1 MKLLRDPLTH
11 FVLAATLIFVAYSV
25 WQNRS
30 DKADSTIFV
39 TTGELERLAALY
51 TSEAGA
57 LPSETD
63 MAAMVSDLVRDEALS
78 REARRL
84 GLDRDD
90 TIITRRLAQKMSFVV
105 SDLAE
110 DPEPTRDELL
120 DWHATHTERF
130 TTPATLTF
138 SHIYFSPDVRGENTD
153 ADATDALAQ
162 LNGSSRTAPSGL
174 GDPFMLQRQFGD
186 VPIREIARQF
196 GGEFANELSELNV
209 SDEWQGPLPSAFGL
223 HLVKLESST
232 PASVIPFDD
241 IVDQVRKDWLEN
253 SRRTANEQAIQDI
266 IARYTVEI
274 EGVE

>member
-110 DPEPTRDELL
+110 DPEPTRDEML

-138 SHIYFSPDVRGENTD
+138 SHIYFSPDVRGDGTETD
-153 ADATDALAQ
+153 AADTLAQ
-162 LNGSSRTAPSGL
+162 LNASSATALDNL
-174 GDPFMLQRQFGD
+174 GDPFMLQRQYGD
-186 VPIREIARQF
+186 VPLREVARQF
-196 GGEFANELSELNV
+196 GGEFANELSELSV

-253 SRRTANEQAIQDI
+253 SRRIANEQAVRDI

>member
-39 TTGELERLAALY
+39 MTGELERLAALY

-110 DPEPTRDELL
+110 DPEPTRDEML

-138 SHIYFSPDVRGENTD
+138 SHIYFSPDVRGDGPETD
-153 ADATDALAQ
+153 AADTLAQ
-162 LNGSSRTAPSGL
+162 LNASSATALDNL
-174 GDPFMLQRQFGD
+174 GDPFMLQRQYGD
-186 VPIREIARQF
+186 VPLREVARQF
-196 GGEFANELSELNV
+196 GGEFANELSELSV

-232 PASVIPFDD
+232 PATVIPFDD

-253 SRRTANEQAIQDI
+253 SR
-266 IARYTVEI
+266 
-274 EGVE
+274 

>member
-110 DPEPTRDELL
+110 DPEPTRDEML

-138 SHIYFSPDVRGENTD
+138 SHIYFSPDVRGDGTETD
-153 ADATDALAQ
+153 AADTLAQ
-162 LNGSSRTAPSGL
+162 LNASSATALDNL
-174 GDPFMLQRQFGD
+174 GDPFMLQRQYGD
-186 VPIREIARQF
+186 VPLREVARQF
-196 GGEFANELSELNV
+196 GGEFANELSELSV

-241 IVDQVRKDWLEN
+241 IMDQVRKDWLED
-253 SRRTANEQAIQDI
+253 SRRFSNEQAIQDI

>member
-110 DPEPTRDELL
+110 DPEPTRDEML

-138 SHIYFSPDVRGENTD
+138 SHIYFSPDVRGDGTETD
-153 ADATDALAQ
+153 AADTLAQ
-162 LNGSSRTAPSGL
+162 LNASSATALDNL
-174 GDPFMLQRQFGD
+174 GDPFMLQRQYGD
-186 VPIREIARQF
+186 VPLREVARQF
-196 GGEFANELSELNV
+196 GGEFANELSELSV

-232 PASVIPFDD
+232 PASVVPFDD

-253 SRRTANEQAIQDI
+253 SRRIANEQAVRDI

>member
-1 MKLLRDPLTH
+1 M
-11 FVLAATLIFVAYSV
+11 AATLIFVAYSV

-105 SDLAE
+105 
-110 DPEPTRDELL
+110 
-120 DWHATHTERF
+120 
-130 TTPATLTF
+130 
-138 SHIYFSPDVRGENTD
+138 
-153 ADATDALAQ
+153 
-162 LNGSSRTAPSGL
+162 
-174 GDPFMLQRQFGD
+174 
-186 VPIREIARQF
+186 
-196 GGEFANELSELNV
+196 
-209 SDEWQGPLPSAFGL
+209 
-223 HLVKLESST
+223 
-232 PASVIPFDD
+232 
-241 IVDQVRKDWLEN
+241 
-253 SRRTANEQAIQDI
+253 
-266 IARYTVEI
+266 
-274 EGVE
+274 

>member
-30 DKADSTIFV
+30 DKADSTILV

-57 LPSETD
+57 LPSEAD

-110 DPEPTRDELL
+110 DPEPTRDEML

-138 SHIYFSPDVRGENTD
+138 SHIYFSPDVRGDGTETD
-153 ADATDALAQ
+153 AADTLAQ
-162 LNGSSRTAPSGL
+162 LNASSATALDNL
-174 GDPFMLQRQFGD
+174 GDPFMLQRQYGD
-186 VPIREIARQF
+186 VPLREVARQF
-196 GGEFANELSELNV
+196 GGEFANELSELSV

-241 IVDQVRKDWLEN
+241 ILDQVRKDWLEN
-253 SRRTANEQAIQDI
+253 SRRIANEQAIQDI

>member
-39 TTGELERLAALY
+39 MTGELERLAALY

-110 DPEPTRDELL
+110 DPEPSRDELL

-138 SHIYFSPDVRGENTD
+138 SHIYFSPDVRGDGTETD
-153 ADATDALAQ
+153 AADTLAQ
-162 LNGSSRTAPSGL
+162 LNASSATALDNL
-174 GDPFMLQRQFGD
+174 GDPFMLQRQYGD
-186 VPIREIARQF
+186 VPLREVARQF
-196 GGEFANELSELNV
+196 GGEFANELSELSV

-232 PASVIPFDD
+232 PATVIPFDD

-253 SRRTANEQAIQDI
+253 SRRIANEQAVRDI

>member
-39 TTGELERLAALY
+39 MTGELERLAALY

-138 SHIYFSPDVRGENTD
+138 SHIYFSPDLRGENTH

-162 LNGSSRTAPSGL
+162 LNESSRTAPSGL

>member
-110 DPEPTRDELL
+110 DPEPTRDEML

-130 TTPATLTF
+130 TTPATLTV
-138 SHIYFSPDVRGENTD
+138 SHIYFSPDVRGDGTETD
-153 ADATDALAQ
+153 AADTLAQ
-162 LNGSSRTAPSGL
+162 LNASSATALDNL
-174 GDPFMLQRQFGD
+174 GDPFMLQRQYGD
-186 VPIREIARQF
+186 VPLREVARQF
-196 GGEFANELSELNV
+196 GGEFANELSELSV

-232 PASVIPFDD
+232 PATVIPFDD

-253 SRRTANEQAIQDI
+253 SRRIANEQAVRDI

>member
-110 DPEPTRDELL
+110 DPEPTRDEML

-138 SHIYFSPDVRGENTD
+138 SHIYFSPDVRGDGTETD
-153 ADATDALAQ
+153 AADTLAQ
-162 LNGSSRTAPSGL
+162 LNASSATALDNL
-174 GDPFMLQRQFGD
+174 GDPFMLQRQYGD
-186 VPIREIARQF
+186 VPLREVARQF
-196 GGEFANELSELNV
+196 GGEFANELSELSV

-232 PASVIPFDD
+232 PATVIPFDD

-253 SRRTANEQAIQDI
+253 SRRIANEQAVRDI

>member
-39 TTGELERLAALY
+39 MTGELERLAALY

-110 DPEPTRDELL
+110 DPEPTRDEML

-138 SHIYFSPDVRGENTD
+138 SHIYFSPDVRGDGTETD
-153 ADATDALAQ
+153 AADTLAQ
-162 LNGSSRTAPSGL
+162 LNASSATALDNL
-174 GDPFMLQRQFGD
+174 GDPFMLQRQYGD
-186 VPIREIARQF
+186 VPLREVARQF
-196 GGEFANELSELNV
+196 GGEFANELSELSV

-232 PASVIPFDD
+232 PATVIPFDD

-253 SRRTANEQAIQDI
+253 SRRIANEQAVRDI

>member
-110 DPEPTRDELL
+110 DPEPTRDEML

-138 SHIYFSPDVRGENTD
+138 SHIYFSPDVRGDGTETD
-153 ADATDALAQ
+153 AADTLAQ
-162 LNGSSRTAPSGL
+162 LNASSATALDNL
-174 GDPFMLQRQFGD
+174 GDPFMLQRQYGD
-186 VPIREIARQF
+186 VPLREVARQF
-196 GGEFANELSELNV
+196 GGEFANELSELSV

-223 HLVKLESST
+223 HLVKRESST
-232 PASVIPFDD
+232 PATVIPFDD

-253 SRRTANEQAIQDI
+253 SRRIANEQAVRDI